1 MNLPIQPALAEFREL
16 AKRGNLI
23 PVVAE
28 LIADAETPVSAFHK
42 LDDGRGY
49 AFLFESVEK
58 HDQAG
63 RYSFI
68 GVNQRVVFESRGPL
82 IRITENGVAREFQT
96 ASDPLADLEALMRQ
110 YRYVPAPALADAR
123 FAGGAVGYLAYD
135 MVRFFE
141 PTVPPPPPDDLG
153 MPDSV
158 FTITDTVLIFD
169 HRTRRLRVVVNAHVE
184 DNVDAAYNRAADEI
198 HKIIEKLS
206 QPVPLPMLPI
216 DANRRLG
223 SIDNY
228 SFSGNTLD
236 SEFEAMVSDGQE
248 FIRAGD
254 IFQFVPSRRFAISY
268 DGDPLTLY
276 RTLRFV
282 NPSPYM
288 FCMKFAGRF
297 ALVGS
302 SPEVHVRAVNGK
314 IEIRPIAGTRRRGP
328 TPGEDEANA
337 ADLLADPKERAEHLM
352 LVDLARNDVG
362 RASEFGSVKVT
373 DFMSIERYSHV
384 MHIVSNVEGRLR
396 PDRTAY
402 DVMRATFPAGTVSGS
417 PKIRALQI
425 INSCEKNKR
434 GVYSGAVG
442 YFGFDGNTDSCIAL
456 RTIVL
461 KDGKAYVQAGA
472 GVVADSTP
480 EGESKETKNKAAGMI
495 DAVVLAAAMNSPS
508 RKEVSVKPTD
518 E

>member
-1 MNLPIQPALAEFREL
+1 MINSLSLDEFRDL

-23 PVVAE
+23 PVYAD

-49 AFLFESVEK
+49 SFLFESVEK

-68 GVNQRVVFESRGPL
+68 GIRPHVVFESNGTT
-82 IRITENGVAREFQT
+82 IRIAEVGTVREFET
-96 ASDPLADLEALMRQ
+96 TRDPLHELEVLMQR
-110 YRYVPAPALADAR
+110 YRYVASPALEDAR
-123 FAGGAVGYLAYD
+123 FAGGAVGFLTYD

-141 PTVPPPPPDDLG
+141 PTVQEPPPDDLG
-153 MPDSV
+153 MPESL
-158 FTITDTVLIFD
+158 FMITDTVLIFD
-169 HRTRRLRVVVNAHVE
+169 HRTRRLRIVVNAL
-184 DNVDAAYNRAADEI
+184 VDKDVDGAFKRASDRIGQIAER
-198 HKIIEKLS
+198 LS
-206 QPVPLPMLPI
+206 KPTTLPMLPI
-216 DANRRLG
+216 TAPPDVPTPT
-223 SIDNY
+223 
-228 SFSGNTLD
+228 GNTTRE
-236 SEFEAMVSDGQE
+236 EFMKMVSDGKE

-254 IFQFVPSRRFAISY
+254 IFQFVPSQRFSVDYA
-268 DGDPLTLY
+268 GDPLTLY
-276 RTLRFV
+276 RSLRFV

-288 FCMKFAGRF
+288 FCMKFDGRF
-297 ALVGS
+297 SLVGS
-302 SPEVHVRAVNGK
+302 SPEVHVRAINGR
-314 IEIRPIAGTRRRGP
+314 IEIRPIAGTRKRGA
-328 TPGEDEANA
+328 TPEEDEANA

-362 RASEFGSVKVT
+362 RASEFGSVRVT
-373 DFMSIERYSHV
+373 DFMTIERYSHV

-417 PKIRALQI
+417 PKVRALQI
-425 INSCEKNKR
+425 INGCEKNKR

-442 YFGFDGNTDSCIAL
+442 YFGFDGNSDSCIAL

-472 GVVADSTP
+472 GIVADSTP
-480 EGESKETKNKAAGMI
+480 EGEYQETVNKAMGMLSAI
-495 DAVVLAAAMNSPS
+495 ARA
-508 RKEVSVKPTD
+508 KGT
-518 E
+518 

>member
-1 MNLPIQPALAEFREL
+1 MTSNLQPSPAEFRDL
-16 AKRGNLI
+16 STRGNLI
-23 PVVAE
+23 PVFAE
-28 LIADAETPVSAFHK
+28 LIADAESPVSAFHK
-42 LDDGRGY
+42 LADGSDY

-68 GVNQRVVFESRGPL
+68 GVDQRVSFESRGPH
-82 IRITENGVAREFQT
+82 IRIVEDGVAREFAT
-96 ASDPLADLEALMRQ
+96 TSDPLADLETLMQR
-110 YRYVPAPALADAR
+110 YRYVPSPALADAR
-123 FAGGAVGYLAYD
+123 FAGGAVGYLSYD
-135 MVRFFE
+135 LVRFFE
-141 PTVPPPPPDDLG
+141 PTVSTSPPDDLG
-153 MPDSV
+153 LPESF
-158 FTITDTVLIFD
+158 FTITGTLLIFD
-169 HRTRRLRVVVNAHVE
+169 HRTRRLRIVANAHVNG
-184 DNVDAAYNRAADEI
+184 DPDAAYQRAAEVI
-198 HKIIEKLS
+198 ARTIAKLNE
-206 QPVPLPMLPI
+206 PARLPMLPI
-216 DANRRLG
+216 APAPEL
-223 SIDNY
+223 SAPV
-228 SFSGNTLD
+228 GNTTR
-236 SEFEAMVSDGQE
+236 EEYMKMVSDGQE

-254 IFQFVPSRRFAISY
+254 IFQFVPSQRFETDY
-268 DGDPLTLY
+268 TGDPLTLY

-302 SPEVHVRAVNGK
+302 SPEVHVRAIDGR
-314 IEIRPIAGTRRRGP
+314 IEIRPIAGTRRRGA
-328 TPGEDEANA
+328 TPEEDEANA

-373 DFMSIERYSHV
+373 DFMTIEKYSHV

-417 PKIRALQI
+417 PKVRALQI
-425 INSCEKNKR
+425 INGCEKNKR

-456 RTIVL
+456 RTVVL

-480 EGESKETKNKAAGMI
+480 EGEYQETVNKAMGMM
-495 DAVVLAAAMNSPS
+495 AAIA
-508 RKEVSVKPTD
+508 RAKACGI
-518 E
+518 

>member
-1 MNLPIQPALAEFREL
+1 MIYSLSLAEFREL

-23 PVVAE
+23 PVYAE

-49 AFLFESVEK
+49 SFLFESVEK

-63 RYSFI
+63 RYSFVGI
-68 GVNQRVVFESRGPL
+68 RPHAIFESQGTT
-82 IRITENGVAREFQT
+82 IRIIEGGKAREFET
-96 ASDPLADLEALMRQ
+96 ARDPLHELETLMQR
-110 YRYVPAPALADAR
+110 YRYVASPALADAR
-123 FAGGAVGYLAYD
+123 FAGGAVGFLTYD

-141 PTVPPPPPDDLG
+141 PTVQAPPPDDLG
-153 MPDSV
+153 MPESL

-169 HRTRRLRVVVNAHVE
+169 HRTRRLRIVVNALVE
-184 DNVDAAYNRAADEI
+184 NDVDGAFERASNRIGEI
-198 HKIIEKLS
+198 VERLS
-206 QPVPLPMLPI
+206 KPTTLPMLPI
-216 DANRRLG
+216 TAAPDVPTPT
-223 SIDNY
+223 
-228 SFSGNTLD
+228 GNTTRE
-236 SEFEAMVSDGQE
+236 EFMKMVSDGKE

-254 IFQFVPSRRFAISY
+254 IFQFVPSQRFSADY
-268 DGDPLTLY
+268 TGDPLTLY
-276 RTLRFV
+276 RALRFV

-288 FCMKFAGRF
+288 FCMKFDGRF
-297 ALVGS
+297 SLVGS
-302 SPEVHVRAVNGK
+302 SPEVHVRAINGR
-314 IEIRPIAGTRRRGP
+314 IEIRPIAGTRKRGA
-328 TPGEDEANA
+328 TPEEDEVNA
-337 ADLLADPKERAEHLM
+337 DDLLADPKERAEHLM

-362 RASEFGSVKVT
+362 RASEFGSVRVT
-373 DFMSIERYSHV
+373 DFMTIERYSHV

-417 PKIRALQI
+417 PKVRALQI
-425 INSCEKNKR
+425 INGCEKNKR

-442 YFGFDGNTDSCIAL
+442 YFGFDGNSDSCIAL

-480 EGESKETKNKAAGMI
+480 EGEYQETVNKAMGMMSAI
-495 DAVVLAAAMNSPS
+495 ARAKAI
-508 RKEVSVKPTD
+508 
-518 E
+518 